1 MDVVAAEGTSP
12 PGIRLRSQPA
22 QVMPSQR
29 KVRARRKKRKELVV
43 MQICLFG
50 GLLLLVKGF
59 SYLAERSGENR
70 AAGAALPV
78 RAAEQDRLRTASH
91 MLHTAFT

>member
-1 MDVVAAEGTSP
+1 MDVVTADETST
-12 PGIRLRSQPA
+12 PGVRLRKQPT

-43 MQICLFG
+43 IQICLFG

-59 SYLAERSGENR
+59 SYLAEPSGENR
-70 AAGAALPV
+70 AVGAALPV
-78 RAAEQDRLRTASH
+78 RAAELVRL
-91 MLHTAFT
+91 

>member
-12 PGIRLRSQPA
+12 PGIRLRNQPA

-43 MQICLFG
+43 IQICLFG

-70 AAGAALPV
+70 AVGAALPV
-78 RAAEQDRLRTASH
+78 RAAEQDRLHTASN